1 MKRLVK
7 RRASNFKVL
16 ITSATLDGEKVSQF
30 FSECPVVRVPGK
42 LFPVEIMYSRERPI
56 SYLESSLATALG
68 MIWLFS
74 LLVASLLYISLYN

>member
-42 LFPVEIMYSRERPI
+42 LFPVEIVYSHERPI

-68 MIWLFS
+68 MMWLFS
-74 LLVASLLYISLYN
+74 LLVTSSLYISLYN